1 MQLARAEVDR
11 MRTPAVSGRFYPE
24 NPDELHDMV
33 ERFLAPPAPEVRP
46 AVALMAPHAGFVYS
60 GMVAGDTYRRVE
72 VPARVVL
79 MGPNHT
85 GLGPPLS
92 LWDAEDWAMPWGH
105 VAVDPDLCASL
116 KRHCAPLVSDRQA
129 HRREHCLEVQL
140 PFLWARRPGVRIAAI
155 VVGTSALEDLR
166 ELGRGL
172 AAAVSRSP
180 DPILIVISSDMT
192 HYETA
197 DAAARKDRRALE
209 AMERLDAENLHR
221 RVREERIS
229 MCGFAPAV
237 AGLVAAR
244 DLGARSGKVARY
256 SHSGDVTGDLD
267 SVVGYA
273 GMVFS

>member
-1 MQLARAEVDR
+1 MRA
-11 MRTPAVSGRFYPE
+11 PAVSGRFYPE
-24 NPDELHDMV
+24 DPGELKVMV
-33 ERFLAPPAPEVRP
+33 ERFLAPPARDVRP
-46 AVALMAPHAGFVYS
+46 AVALMVPHAGFVYS
-60 GMVAGDTYRRVE
+60 GMVAGDTYRRIE
-72 VPARVVL
+72 VPARVLL

-92 LWDAEDWAMPWGH
+92 LWDAEDWAMPWGR
-105 VAVDPDLCASL
+105 VAVDLDLCDSL
-116 KRHCAPLVSDRQA
+116 KGHCAALVSDRQA
-129 HRREHCLEVQL
+129 HLREHCLEVQL
-140 PFLWARRPGVRIAAI
+140 PFLWARRPGARIAAI

-172 AAAVSRSP
+172 AAAVSESP

-197 DAAARKDRRALE
+197 DAAARKDRMALE
-209 AMERLDAENLHR
+209 TMERLDAESLHR

-244 DLGARSGKVARY
+244 ELGARSGKVARY
-256 SHSGDVTGDLD
+256 AHSGDVTGDLH